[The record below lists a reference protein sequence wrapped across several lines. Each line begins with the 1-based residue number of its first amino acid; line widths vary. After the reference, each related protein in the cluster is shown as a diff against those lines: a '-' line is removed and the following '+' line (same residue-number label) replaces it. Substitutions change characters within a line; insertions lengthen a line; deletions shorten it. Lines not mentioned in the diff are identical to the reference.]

1 MNCAPV
7 QIFDDFPNYYTT
19 IQRAMPK
26 NCSADLALII
36 NHVDTVLTNG
46 TKDDIYAL
54 KKQFG
59 MQDVVHDDDF
69 AVGLSTPLSSWQ
81 SMQPYTGYSQF
92 FMMCDATE
100 GANGTAAPGPDG
112 VGLPAALNNFAEWWI
127 PNVITGV
134 IGKTRQAWAAGT
146 RITRR
151 ALPIPTGHLQTPLAA
166 LGRGC
171 CVTSPYKAGRLLLR
185 TAQPLSP
192 ALARLST
199 TGDSA
204 ASSSPTEGQN
214 TYGLNSG
221 KTAADVNS
229 KYDGWLFTNTTRMVW
244 TNGELDPLLDA
255 TVSSE
260 IRPGGPLQSSAG
272 VQVYLIPGAHHATDL
287 FMKNGDLNADI
298 KTAIT
303 GVVSNLTTW
312 VNEFYDAKKPAASGQ
327 A

>member
-127 PNVITGV
+127 PNVITG
-134 IGKTRQAWAAGT
+134 
-146 RITRR
+146 
-151 ALPIPTGHLQTPLAA
+151 
-166 LGRGC
+166 GC
-171 CVTSPYKAGRLLLR
+171 SDKNVSDWKDPSSVGCWDTYNATSPAYTDWSSTNPFGRTWSWLLCNEPLQGWT
-185 TAQPLSP
+185 TAPKD
-192 ALARLST
+192 
-199 TGDSA
+199 G
-204 ASSSPTEGQN
+204 PTIVSRFGTAEYN
-214 TYGLNSG
+214 RRHG